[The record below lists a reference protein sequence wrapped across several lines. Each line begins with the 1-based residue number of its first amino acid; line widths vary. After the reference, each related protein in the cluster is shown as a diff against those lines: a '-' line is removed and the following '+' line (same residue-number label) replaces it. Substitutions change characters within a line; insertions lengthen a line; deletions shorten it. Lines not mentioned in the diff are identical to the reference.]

1 VSEKKPVSAETY
13 KNKVTEIANL
23 IGWQL
28 SEKTVPSGDAIFYRL
43 IQGDM
48 SFCIKCGGWSNVNR
62 MYIIGSYPRRGDH
75 QYTQSN
81 LPAITCSAYRTAEA
95 ITNDIKR
102 RFLGDYQEVY
112 RKLWLN
118 MMQDEQ
124 RDNGHQDLLERVS
137 VASGKASRYWNST
150 ATVHHTSRSGSRP
163 IVEGNFYASIHD
175 SVKQEVMITYDRL
188 PIEVAEQLIY
198 AANAL
203 MSAHKLSN
211 A

>member
-1 VSEKKPVSAETY
+1 MSEKKPVSAETY
-13 KNKVTEIANL
+13 KTKVIAIAAL

-28 SEKTVPSGDAIFYRL
+28 ADKTIRSGEGIYYHL
-43 IQGDM
+43 HQLDM
-48 SFCIKCGGWSNVNR
+48 KISIKCGGYDNLNR
-62 MYIIGSYPRRGDH
+62 MVVSGNYPKRGDH
-75 QYTQSN
+75 QYSN
-81 LPAITCSAYRTAEA
+81 GYQPVITCSAYRTAEA
-95 ITNDIKR
+95 ITKDIQR
-102 RFLGDYQEVY
+102 RFLIDYQSVY
-112 RKLWLN
+112 KKLWAN